1 MNLQTSLLIT
11 SLGFFIFSCNTN
23 CIEGNGR
30 PGSESRDLP
39 VFTKIELGGAYNLVL
54 TQDSATQSLM
64 IHADENLLPYIKTEV
79 RDGALRVYSDDNICD
94 DVKIAIAMNELTN
107 LDVSGAVEVEMT
119 NRFSTQ
125 EFQLEASGAVEATLD
140 VEAEKINTS
149 ISGAGEIGYRG
160 EAGRHDVR
168 VSGAG
173 ELKAF
178 DLVTG
183 IYDIRVSGAAECGIH
198 VLNELHVSASGASSV
213 LYKGNP
219 TVIKEDVSGAS
230 SIKKAD

>member
-64 IHADENLLPYIKTEV
+64 IHAAETLLTYIKTEGRV
-79 RDGALRVYSDDNICD
+79 GALRRYSDDNDCD
-94 DVKIAIAMNELTN
+94 DVKSASAMNELTN
-107 LDVSGAVEVEMT
+107 LDVSGAGEVELP
-119 NRFSTQ
+119 NRFTTQ
-125 EFQLEASGAVEATLD
+125 AFQLEASGAAEATLD

-149 ISGAGEIGYRG
+149 
-160 EAGRHDVR
+160 
-168 VSGAG
+168 
-173 ELKAF
+173 
-178 DLVTG
+178 
-183 IYDIRVSGAAECGIH
+183 
-198 VLNELHVSASGASSV
+198 
-213 LYKGNP
+213 
-219 TVIKEDVSGAS
+219 
-230 SIKKAD
+230 